1 MDSAEIINLDSLG
14 SLDDDTLTG
23 KPSVN
28 FGGGIELLMNDKVK
42 SGGSS
47 GNKEE
52 DIGLDDLN
60 NLESELNNLTETVS
74 SAPIATPKTNDVP
87 LQNIDNISLQVDAD
101 TANSGGSALGTASV
115 QSNKTDTENRQTWD
129 GFSKFNNVPINP
141 DMDRRP
147 ETPKSK
153 EEILKEKFEYLRK
166 LEALEK
172 KELPYQNNTIW
183 ILIYQR
189 CKENMN
195 L

>member
-14 SLDDDTLTG
+14 SLDDDTLSG

-129 GFSKFNNVPINP
+129 GFSKFNNVVI
-141 DMDRRP
+141 
-147 ETPKSK
+147 
-153 EEILKEKFEYLRK
+153 
-166 LEALEK
+166 
-172 KELPYQNNTIW
+172 
-183 ILIYQR
+183 
-189 CKENMN
+189 
-195 L
+195 

>member
-153 EEILKEKFEYLRK
+153 EEILKEKLNTYANWKHWKRR
-166 LEALEK
+166 
-172 KELPYQNNTIW
+172 ELPYQNNTIW

>member
-60 NLESELNNLTETVS
+60 NLESELNNLTDTVS

-87 LQNIDNISLQVDAD
+87 LQNIDNISLQLMLILRIV
-101 TANSGGSALGTASV
+101 
-115 QSNKTDTENRQTWD
+115 E
-129 GFSKFNNVPINP
+129 VPH
-141 DMDRRP
+141 
-147 ETPKSK
+147 
-153 EEILKEKFEYLRK
+153 
-166 LEALEK
+166 
-172 KELPYQNNTIW
+172 
-183 ILIYQR
+183 
-189 CKENMN
+189 
-195 L
+195 